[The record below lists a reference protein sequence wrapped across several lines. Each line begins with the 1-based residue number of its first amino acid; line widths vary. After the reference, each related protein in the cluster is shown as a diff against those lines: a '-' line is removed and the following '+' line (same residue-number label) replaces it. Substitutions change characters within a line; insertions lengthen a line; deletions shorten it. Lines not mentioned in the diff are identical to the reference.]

1 MKINRIDKMM
11 EKMKYFILLLVLC
24 LFACNDNTP
33 LQTSVTVNVSKAGTL
48 DSLLSNYNKD
58 VIDTLVVTGKI
69 NEWDMI
75 TIQNMDSLSYLDL
88 EETTIKYIRPKAFMG
103 NDRIR
108 TVILPNDISVGYGAF
123 SNCKNL
129 KRLVSKQALFDITF
143 DKWLEELGYSKE
155 GKYYTDSDSIPN
167 LSNDMI
173 DTLLNNLNT
182 YAHLSHPKDIEKC
195 IRAYYIDRFYS
206 TAGFYFTRFEER
218 LNQYYLDGAYK
229 WAFISED
236 DIYENV
242 YLYHT
247 FQGKVAE
254 EERAKLD
261 VKAQSMRDWDKMLE
275 KNRKL
280 FESYLESCQELYAY
294 SFLSAEGNW
303 PKFMTY
309 DNYTPHIEFIKSC
322 ADNRFAY

>member
-1 MKINRIDKMM
+1 
-11 EKMKYFILLLVLC
+11 MKYYILLLGLC
-24 LFACNDNTP
+24 LLSCKDNTP

-48 DSLLSNYNKD
+48 DSLLSKYNKD
-58 VIDTLVVTGKI
+58 VIDTLVVTGQI

-75 TIQNMDSLSYLDL
+75 TIQNMDSISYLDL
-88 EETTIKYIRPKAFMG
+88 EESTIKHIRPKAFMG

-155 GKYYTDSDSIPN
+155 GKYYTDNDSIPN

-173 DTLLNNLNT
+173 DTLLNKLNT
-182 YAHLSHPKDIEKC
+182 YAHLSQPEDIKGC
-195 IRAYYIDRFYS
+195 IRAYYRDRFDS
-206 TAGFYFTRFEER
+206 IAGFYYTRFEER
-218 LNQYYLDGAYK
+218 LNQYYLDMAYK
-229 WAFISED
+229 ETFISED
-236 DIYENV
+236 DIYKNV
-242 YLYHT
+242 YLYHYT
-247 FQGKVAE
+247 FEGNIPEK
-254 EERAKLD
+254 ERPELD
-261 VKAQSMRDWDKMLE
+261 TKAQRMRNWNNMLK

-280 FESYLESCQELYAY
+280 FEEYLESCQELYAE

-322 ADNRFAY
+322 AGNRFTY